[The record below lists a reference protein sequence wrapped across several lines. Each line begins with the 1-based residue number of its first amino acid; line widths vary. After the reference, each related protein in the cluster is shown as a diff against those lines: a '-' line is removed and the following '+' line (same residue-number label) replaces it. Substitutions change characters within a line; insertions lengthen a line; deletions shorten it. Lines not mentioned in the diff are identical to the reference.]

1 MRPSKQRF
9 EHVTHYI
16 ANYRQTLKNL
26 AENGIKTVCYNFMP
40 VLDWTRT
47 QLDLELKDG
56 SKALYF
62 NWIDL
67 AVFDLFMLKR
77 KNAEADYTDSVRK
90 EQEKNVLRI
99 ILMNN

>member
-1 MRPSKQRF
+1 
-9 EHVTHYI
+9 
-16 ANYRQTLKNL
+16 
-26 AENGIKTVCYNFMP
+26 MP

-77 KNAEADYTDSVRK
+77 KNAEADYTNSVR
-90 EQEKNVLRI
+90 EEAKNVLRI